1 MSAALGRSQAS
12 SHRSPQGGGTSV
24 HLLIRQATEA
34 DLDDVLTLY
43 LQSGL
48 DSKVLEPAQARA
60 LFRRFGD
67 YPSYRL
73 FVACEAQGGAV
84 VGSYALLVMHNLAHS
99 GTPSAIAEDV
109 VVAPDRQ
116 GQGIGRQLMAHALQQ
131 AREAGCYKLALSSN
145 AKRSAAHAFYESLGF
160 QRHGLSFVIE
170 T

>member
-1 MSAALGRSQAS
+1 MS
-12 SHRSPQGGGTSV
+12 
-24 HLLIRQATEA
+24 LLIREAAEA

-48 DSKVLEPAQARA
+48 DSQVLEPAQARA
-60 LFRRFGD
+60 LFRRFAD

-116 GQGIGRQLMAHALQQ
+116 GQGIGRQLVAHALQQ

-145 AKRSAAHAFYESLGF
+145 AKRLAAHAFYESLGF
-160 QRHGLSFVIE
+160 QRHGLSFVIDV
-170 T
+170 

>member
-1 MSAALGRSQAS
+1 MS
-12 SHRSPQGGGTSV
+12 
-24 HLLIRQATEA
+24 LIIREATEA
-34 DLDDVLTLY
+34 DLPGVLALY
-43 LQSGL
+43 GQSGL
-48 DSKVLEPAQARA
+48 DNDAVLTVAQAREVFQQFA
-60 LFRRFGD
+60 R

-73 FVACEAQGGAV
+73 FVACEPAFPDSVIAT
-84 VGSYALLVMHNLAHS
+84 YALLVMHNLAHS

-131 AREAGCYKLALSSN
+131 ARDAGCYKLALSSN
-145 AKRSAAHAFYESLGF
+145 AKRQAAHAFYESLGF

>member
-24 HLLIRQATEA
+24 HLLIRQASEA

-145 AKRSAAHAFYESLGF
+145 AKRSAAPASSASLRF
-160 QRHGLSFVIE
+160 QRHGLRFVLE

>member
-1 MSAALGRSQAS
+1 MS
-12 SHRSPQGGGTSV
+12 
-24 HLLIRQATEA
+24 LLIREATEA

-48 DSKVLEPAQARA
+48 DSRVLEPEQARA
-60 LFRRFGD
+60 LFRRFAE
-67 YPSYRL
+67 YPSYRM

-109 VVAPDRQ
+109 VVSPDRQ

-145 AKRSAAHAFYESLGF
+145 AKRQAAHAFYESLGF
-160 QRHGLSFVIE
+160 QRHGLSFVIDI
-170 T
+170 

>member
-1 MSAALGRSQAS
+1 MS
-12 SHRSPQGGGTSV
+12 
-24 HLLIRQATEA
+24 LLIRQGTEA
-34 DLDDVLTLY
+34 DLDEVLTLY

-48 DSKVLEPAQARA
+48 DSRVLEPAQARA
-60 LFRRFGD
+60 LFRRFAD
-67 YPSYRL
+67 YPNYRL
-73 FVACEAQGGAV
+73 FVACEVPNGPV
-84 VGSYALLVMHNLAHS
+84 LGSYALLVMHNLAHC

-131 AREAGCYKLALSSN
+131 ARDAGCYKLALSSN
-145 AKRSAAHAFYESLGF
+145 AKRQAAHAFYESLGF

>member
-1 MSAALGRSQAS
+1 MS
-12 SHRSPQGGGTSV
+12 
-24 HLLIRQATEA
+24 LLIREATEA

-48 DSKVLEPAQARA
+48 DSRVLEPAQART
-60 LFRRFGD
+60 LFRSFAD
-67 YPSYRL
+67 YPSYRM
-73 FVACEAQGGAV
+73 FVACEAQGRTV
-84 VGSYALLVMHNLAHS
+84 VGSYALLIMHNLAHS

-131 AREAGCYKLALSSN
+131 ARVAGCYKLALSSN
-145 AKRSAAHAFYESLGF
+145 AKRQAAHAFYESLGF

>member
-1 MSAALGRSQAS
+1 M
-12 SHRSPQGGGTSV
+12 T
-24 HLLIRQATEA
+24 LLIRQATEA

-48 DSKVLEPAQARA
+48 DSRVLELAQARA
-60 LFRRFGD
+60 VFRRFAD

-73 FVACEAQGGAV
+73 FVACEPQGGDA

-145 AKRSAAHAFYESLGF
+145 AKRKAAHAFYESLGF

-170 T
+170 I